1 MDCTY
6 AEKGVRV
13 ILWKNNPH
21 LWTIHRDVYLGKRT
35 RITHISDDQ
44 IQCMVSCDSGL
55 YIWYTS
61 EMILAS
67 DVPLLRESDRELLK

>member
-1 MDCTY
+1 MDPTY

-13 ILWKNNPH
+13 ILWKNNPR
-21 LWTIHRDVYLGKRT
+21 LWTVHRDVYIGKRT
-35 RITHISDDQ
+35 RITQVSGDQ
-44 IQCMVSCDSGL
+44 TQCLVSCDGGS
-55 YIWYTS
+55 YAWYTS